1 MSHCNYYFS
10 PELWTLLSLFLS
22 ILWVLLST
30 NLYGVNVSKFCTKA
44 TWWHAFSYSVPLAAI
59 EFCAFVGLFISDTAA
74 PLLSPLTTALA
85 SSDHVLLTQTRHKCK
100 ELRYWSTG
108 SYDARAV
115 IIGDRSRAAIRGHF
129 EHTVYSF
136 YHIPGV
142 SSESVYIIGRV
153 HLIIYVY
160 I

>member
-74 PLLSPLTTALA
+74 PLPSPLTTALA
-85 SSDHVLLTQTRHKCK
+85 SSAPVLQTRTWDKPK
-100 ELRYWSTG
+100 EVWYFNTG
-108 SYDARAV
+108 ADYARAV
-115 IIGDRSRAAIRGHF
+115 VNGDVSGVAIRGHF
-129 EHTVYSF
+129 EHTVYSC
-136 YHIPGV
+136 YHSWGSPANQ
-142 SSESVYIIGRV
+142 YM
-153 HLIIYVY
+153 L
-160 I
+160 